1 VVLCVVILY
10 IGYNYRINQKVELTR
25 VPYANQTIQPKTEV
39 TSDMISYMEV
49 PTSFL
54 VGSYYSSSDSI
65 IGKYSN
71 YNTMIAEGSIFYKDL
86 LVDSKYLPDEIFYD
100 IEEGHTVVNY
110 KVNMDSTYANSMMPG
125 NVIRIYFKAYN
136 DDDMIM
142 FGEFFD
148 NIEILS
154 VKDSS
159 GRNVFD
165 NTDEDRTPA
174 YMMFSL
180 PEEDHILFRKAT
192 YLSSQYGVE
201 LILVPSS
208 VVLEE
213 DADVILSSD
222 EIKEFIED
230 KTEMVSIDKDTNQ

>member
-1 VVLCVVILY
+1 
-10 IGYNYRINQKVELTR
+10 
-25 VPYANQTIQPKTEV
+25 
-39 TSDMISYMEV
+39 
-49 PTSFL
+49 
-54 VGSYYSSSDSI
+54 
-65 IGKYSN
+65 
-71 YNTMIAEGSIFYKDL
+71 
-86 LVDSKYLPDEIFYD
+86 
-100 IEEGHTVVNY
+100 
-110 KVNMDSTYANSMMPG
+110 
-125 NVIRIYFKAYN
+125 
-136 DDDMIM
+136 MIM